1 MELPFKEDERGK
13 TKQGRLPSGSPY
25 GYRDDGNP
33 HIYEPEAKFVR
44 RIFRQYADEGMTA
57 PSIVLGLDRS

>member
-1 MELPFKEDERGK
+1 M
-13 TKQGRLPSGSPY
+13 PSGSLY
-25 GYRDDGNP
+25 GYRDGGGNP

-44 RIFRQYADEGMTA
+44 RIFRQYADEGMTG